1 MAGFVNEANLREF
14 YQFVFPVS
22 DITKWL
28 SYDVGGGTSADARGY
43 LARREFCFTLIGD
56 IFTRFRSYT
65 SEQELRA
72 ELVKCYPEKIDV
84 GAIYNVRPSQKAT
97 TTIVPQER
105 ELIFDIDM
113 SDYDKVRSCC
123 KGKAICKH
131 CWTWMSCAVNILAD
145 ILREDFG
152 FKYLMP
158 VFSGRRGIHLW
169 VCDKRAR
176 QLGDDERRAIVGY
189 MSVIRGDNTTAVSK
203 DLVQGR
209 PIHPT
214 LEEAHRKHLAA
225 AFDRVFLSGDPAN
238 KNSVMHPAGAAVV
251 LDAIENVMK
260 GTGKWDKVQPKLQ
273 ALNEQ
278 RNPEEEG
285 VQWRQVQAALGA
297 DLEGAVA
304 AVQFLIMYPRLD
316 EHVSTRQDHLL
327 KLPFCVHPGTGSL
340 CTPLTWG
347 PALAAFDPLVDAPK
361 LDALLMDRAIDPQWL
376 QPLRSMLEAMA
387 NDEAEKW
394 TSAA

>member
-1 MAGFVNEANLREF
+1 MSGLVNEPNLREF
-14 YQFVFPVS
+14 YQHVFPVS
-22 DITKWL
+22 DLTKWL
-28 SYDVGGGTSADARGY
+28 SYDIGGGTSVDARGC

-84 GAIYNVRPSQKAT
+84 GAVYNVRPSQKAN
-97 TTIVPQER
+97 TTIVPLER

-145 ILREDFG
+145 ILRDDFG
-152 FKYLMP
+152 FKYLLP

-169 VCDKRAR
+169 VCDRRAR
-176 QLGDDERRAIVGY
+176 QLPDDERRAIVGY

-203 DLVQGR
+203 DLVAQR
-209 PIHPT
+209 PIHPS
-214 LEEAHRKHLAA
+214 LEDAQRRHLCK
-225 AFDRVFLSGDPAN
+225 AFEKVFLTADPATN
-238 KNSVMHPAGAAVV
+238 RNSVAGPEGAAVIYSA
-251 LDAIENVMK
+251 LENVLK
-260 GTGKWDKVQPKLQ
+260 GTGKWDKVAAKLKY
-273 ALNEQ
+273 ADG
-278 RNPEEEG
+278 EG
-285 VQWRQVQAALGA
+285 LDWHRLQSALGP
-297 DLEGAVA
+297 DFDGVVA
-304 AVQFLIMYPRLD
+304 AVQFLVLYPRLD

-347 PALAAFDPLVDAPK
+347 QQLESFDPLVDAPK
-361 LDALLMDRAIDPQWL
+361 LDALLLSRSIGDEWL
-376 QPLRSMLEAMA
+376 APLRSMLEAMSL
-387 NDEAEKW
+387 DENERRAS
-394 TSAA
+394 TSSP